1 MYRNLITIVIPVK
14 EKESIVGEF
23 LLKNMELLTQCKV
36 IVIDREGG
44 KQLKE
49 FSDIYERGIIRMTVA
64 RKHAYSLVKTPF
76 ILNLDVDN
84 ILPKGYVD
92 EALLILQN
100 QEDVAVVAIDYEKC
114 LGHYGFG
121 TSLWRTE
128 LLKAF
133 YDYKEENALC
143 ECVYMWRKVHQAKL
157 KIETLP
163 YRAGHLKV
171 K

>member
-1 MYRNLITIVIPVK
+1 MGLLAQCTVITID
-14 EKESIVGEF
+14 
-23 LLKNMELLTQCKV
+23 T
-36 IVIDREGG
+36 EGG
-44 KQLKE
+44 EQLKE
-49 FSDIYERGIIRMTVA
+49 FSDIYEKGIIRMTIA

-76 ILNLDVDN
+76 ILNLDADN

-92 EALLILQN
+92 EALMLLQN

-128 LLKAF
+128 VLKAF
-133 YDYKEENALC
+133 YDYKEGNVLC

-171 K
+171 N

>member
-36 IVIDREGG
+36 VVINREGG
-44 KQLKE
+44 KELE
-49 FSDIYERGIIRMTVA
+49 AFADFYTTMPLRMTDA
-64 RKHAYSLVKTPF
+64 RKHGYNRVTTPF

-84 ILPKGYVD
+84 ILPKGYID
-92 EALLILQN
+92 EALLLLQN

-114 LGHYGFG
+114 LGHLGFG

-128 LLKAF
+128 VLKAF
-133 YDYKEENALC
+133 YDYREGNVLC
-143 ECVYMWRKVHQAKL
+143 ECSYMWRKVHQAKL